1 MTSPPLTRRRG
12 AARWRH
18 AAPADA
24 AVVRALQESLR
35 LPAPLCAFLAVRGF
49 GEPDAARRYL
59 RPQVEQLHPP
69 DALKDLD
76 VAVARLQRA
85 ITAGEK
91 IVVHGD
97 YDVDGMCSTT
107 LMVRAMRALGGDVMP
122 FIPNR
127 MTDGYDLGPAGVQAA
142 LDARAAV
149 VLTCDC
155 GTSAHASVQALQD
168 AGVDVIISDHHLP
181 GGPLPAAHAVLNPR
195 RPDDTSPD
203 KDLAAVGVAFK
214 LALAL
219 TRAMGGNENVVLN
232 MLDLVALATVADVA
246 PLRGEN
252 RVFTRLGLA
261 MMRDSRSV
269 GLRAL
274 LRAAE
279 LDKGEISAGRVGFQI
294 APRLNALGRIG
305 RAADGV
311 RLLLSDREDEANQ
324 LARQCEEMNRE
335 RQTLT
340 QQMIDQAS
348 ARLDAMDMTDTWGVV
363 LHDATWHPGV
373 IGIVASRLVEQ
384 TGRPTFMIAVQ
395 EGTGKGSGRSIA
407 AFDLHAALQR
417 CGDLLIKHGGHKAA
431 AGLTIDPARLGE
443 FAARFNDVARAALTA
458 EDLLPDLRLDLEL
471 PLDDATVE
479 LATLLRHVEP
489 CGIGNAGPT
498 FYARGVRMAGPPE
511 RLKSEHMKL
520 RLVTARGP
528 VEALGWGMAH
538 RIADLQGAQ
547 KGTVEIAYKLELN
560 TFRQSTSVQA
570 VLQDIRVEGDAAGS
584 SASAASAA
592 KKEIVG
598 GAASPA
604 ANGTGARR

>member
-1 MTSPPLTRRRG
+1 MNAPQLPRRRG
-12 AARWRH
+12 AARWRQ
-18 AAPADA
+18 AAPPDA
-24 AVVRALQESLR
+24 AIVRALQDALS
-35 LPAPLCAFLAVRGF
+35 LPAPLCALLAVRGF
-49 GEPDAARRYL
+49 GAPDAARRYL
-59 RPQVEQLHPP
+59 RPQLDQLQGPE
-69 DALKDLD
+69 ALKDLD

-85 ITAGEK
+85 LTAGEM

-107 LMVRAMRALGGDVMP
+107 LMVRTLRALGGNVTP

-142 LDARAAV
+142 LDARASV

-214 LALAL
+214 LAMAL

-261 MMRDSRSV
+261 MMRDSRSL

-279 LDKGEISAGRVGFQI
+279 LDKGEISAGRVSFQI

-335 RQTLT
+335 RQAINQRMLDEAT
-340 QQMIDQAS
+340 

-363 LHDATWHPGV
+363 LHDAAWHPGV

-395 EGTGKGSGRSIA
+395 DGVGKGSGRSIP
-407 AFDLHAALQR
+407 AFDLHAALQS
-417 CGDLLIKHGGHKAA
+417 CGDLLMKHGGHRAA
-431 AGLTIDPARLGE
+431 AGLTIDPARLGD
-443 FAARFNDVARAALTA
+443 FAARFNDVARSGLTPD
-458 EDLLPDLRLDLEL
+458 DLLPELRLDLEL
-471 PLDDATVE
+471 PLDEATVE
-479 LATLLRHVEP
+479 LATMLRHVEP

-498 FYARGVRMAGPPE
+498 FHARGVRMTGPPE
-511 RLKSEHMKL
+511 RLKTEHMKL
-520 RLVTARGP
+520 RLATARGP
-528 VEALGWGMAH
+528 VEALGWGMAY
-538 RIADLQGAQ
+538 RIAELQGARQ
-547 KGTVEIAYKLELN
+547 GTLEIAYKLELN

-570 VLQDIRVEGDAAGS
+570 VLQDVRVEERDGR
-584 SASAASAA
+584 
-592 KKEIVG
+592 
-598 GAASPA
+598 GAP
-604 ANGTGARR
+604 